1 MFCNN
6 EETSQVYSSRSIT
19 KLTPV
24 WRSFSVLIFCT
35 VFLFSP
41 LSAQEADNEQEE
53 SQQITA
59 QQTEP
64 EAAAQD
70 ATPVELSAEDDSA
83 AEEPVPEPTVTQPL
97 AVEVATRF
105 DQLVA
110 EIATDEREIQ
120 RLIARRDESEGVF
133 AAIFSARID
142 RTGTEMFAS
151 VLTLGREIVAQR
163 NKGFDIAGYE
173 AAVVEDL
180 GRLPQEIYGAVDRLR
195 EQIEFPTG
203 EQEPQDFVYKDQI
216 LFAQLTEA
224 DAIYKVL
231 IDYVAI
237 AGEFG
242 IDASAEEEYLRNSLI
257 ESSANRSIFLEIA
270 VRDVSALRSSVG
282 TLPNNAA
289 LAEWYAAAQARVNTT
304 AQSMQR
310 LVNLMNSVDIDTSA
324 YRKQIL
330 GVTGGISTDVLDV
343 GIAASLAKEWSGA
356 LLELIAEEGPKWI
369 FRLLIFVLVI
379 FGFIQL
385 SKLVQKM
392 VKHGLNSARVRVS
405 YLLKEMIISSA
416 RNLVILFGILVAL
429 SQLGISLGPLL
440 AGLGIAGFIIGFA
453 LQDSLSN
460 FASGMLILLYRPF
473 DVGDV
478 VDSGGVRGRVSA
490 MSLVNTTFLTL
501 DNQKLVV
508 PNNLI
513 WQSVITNV
521 TAQRKRRIDMLFGI
535 AYSDDVEKAQRIL
548 EQILDEDET
557 VLDDPEPMVR
567 VHELGES
574 SVNFA
579 VRPWVRTSD
588 YWETYW
594 EITKKVKLR
603 FDKEGI
609 SIPFPQRD
617 VHLFEHKA
625 DSE

>member
-1 MFCNN
+1 M
-6 EETSQVYSSRSIT
+6 YSSRSIT